1 MVRSRASALVSTPNV
16 AFNVSKAGGSIREYR
31 RGESVF
37 RQGDRAS
44 DIFYVERGGVQLSTQ
59 SIAGR
64 QAKVGLLGP
73 GDFFGEG
80 CLTGQQIRTGTATA
94 VTPCAILR
102 VNRRQITRLLE
113 QPDMSDRFMAHLLSR
128 LVRMEEDLAEQ
139 LFSLAPPRAVR

>member
-1 MVRSRASALVSTPNV
+1 MVRSRASALASTAGVALTVSR
-16 AFNVSKAGGSIREYR
+16 AGGSFREYR

-44 DIFYVERGGVQLSTQ
+44 DVFYVERGGVQLSMQ

-80 CLTGQQIRTGTATA
+80 CLTGQRIRTGTATA

-102 VNRRQITRLLE
+102 MSRRHITRLLR

-139 LFSLAPPRAVR
+139 LFTLAPPRAVR